1 MASIDPWEFRRQDY
15 SLDRDQ
21 QDVRDAF
28 SEFFLKE
35 SSSSVVRAA
44 EPLGY
49 DARLWAALVDMGV
62 TTMSLPAAAGGDDAT
77 LVELVLIAEELGR
90 TAAPVPY
97 VSHVVST
104 RLLAAVAAADEII
117 EAVAFQSRPS
127 LLPAGKIN
135 AFLAY
140 LHIARSAHGAS
151 LDAMDAGPALDS
163 DFLARSDYELLASAK
178 VKAAA

>member
-1 MASIDPWEFRRQDY
+1 MTSVDPWEFRRQDY

-35 SSSSVVRAA
+35 SPSSVVRAA

-77 LVELVLIAEELGR
+77 LVELVLIAEEAGR
-90 TAAPVPY
+90 TAAPCISLRAIPAFRLRTCWR
-97 VSHVVST
+97 SSRSRNKAST
-104 RLLAAVAAADEII
+104 AC
-117 EAVAFQSRPS
+117 STTC
-127 LLPAGKIN
+127 
-135 AFLAY
+135 
-140 LHIARSAHGAS
+140 
-151 LDAMDAGPALDS
+151 
-163 DFLARSDYELLASAK
+163 
-178 VKAAA
+178 